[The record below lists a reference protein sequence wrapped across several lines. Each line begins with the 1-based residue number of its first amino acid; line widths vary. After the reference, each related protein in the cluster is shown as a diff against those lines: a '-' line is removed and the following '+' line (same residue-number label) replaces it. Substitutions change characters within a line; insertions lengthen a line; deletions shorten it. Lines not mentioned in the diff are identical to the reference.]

1 MKKIQQSVQ
10 MPSSEIFTIPGST
23 VSAEMIN
30 MESSADIF
38 DEDDD
43 LSYSPVPGYQ
53 GEEYVNFGS
62 DNQLPFEIIKMI
74 GRDEVMSQNKLFNVL
89 TCYGAGQKYM
99 DYDTEKPTKDK
110 DIKRWML
117 GNNLASFMLEQATDM
132 KYFFFAVSV
141 IILSKDGTRIN
152 KLRHKE
158 ACYCRFQRPDKQGRI
173 KHVYYA
179 NWRLSGLKPEQV
191 ERISLLDINDP
202 FGELEMLMGRAPGAD
217 G

>member
-38 DEDDD
+38 DEDDY
-43 LSYSPVPGYQ
+43 LGYSPVPGYQ

-99 DYDTEKPTKDK
+99 DFETEKPT
-110 DIKRWML
+110 
-117 GNNLASFMLEQATDM
+117 
-132 KYFFFAVSV
+132 
-141 IILSKDGTRIN
+141 
-152 KLRHKE
+152 
-158 ACYCRFQRPDKQGRI
+158 
-173 KHVYYA
+173 
-179 NWRLSGLKPEQV
+179 
-191 ERISLLDINDP
+191 
-202 FGELEMLMGRAPGAD
+202 
-217 G
+217 